1 MEPLTIDGEVNS
13 EWHWNMTQK
22 YSILCITYNK
32 SRIFLKDIKSIN
44 LLKQELYLCIQSSQ

>member
-44 LLKQELYLCIQSSQ
+44 FLKQELYLCIQSSQ